1 MLHQGRKGEKYFSP
15 ILSVPLSPRDRK
27 FREPHQDPPLIPRGV
42 TTNSS
47 LQLLFPT
54 SFEDFGIF
62 VSIPH
67 IQIMA
72 NHESLADE
80 PHNTFDTIL
89 TLDFGSVTPTR
100 LSEAVNRVVSNKN
113 IDPNILT

>member
-1 MLHQGRKGEKYFSP
+1 
-15 ILSVPLSPRDRK
+15 
-27 FREPHQDPPLIPRGV
+27 
-42 TTNSS
+42 
-47 LQLLFPT
+47 
-54 SFEDFGIF
+54 
-62 VSIPH
+62 
-67 IQIMA
+67 MA